1 MIKSKYLSPII
12 AVFLV
17 ITIIFAI
24 VITYLSDS
32 FNIEGTTSKIAL
44 DYESKVFNKD
54 EIMTVDII
62 IDEDSWSNLLENAIA
77 EEYVLCDVVVNGERV
92 NNVGIR
98 TKGNTTLTQIAQD
111 DTTDR
116 YSFKIEFDQ
125 YVDQTLYGL
134 DKLVLNN
141 IMSDSTYMK
150 EYLAY
155 DMFDYMGVA
164 NPLYSFASITVN
176 GEPWGLYFALE
187 AMEESYALRNFG
199 ASYGQLYKPESVSMN
214 GGMGNRE
221 IGEINFDFNQL
232 NEIRDGTWPNELNNN
247 TEAAG
252 GRKRNNI
259 EADQGFN
266 FKGFGG
272 SASTDLQYIDDNLDS
287 YSEIFESSV
296 FDSNEK
302 DYKRVIEALK
312 NISEGNS
319 LDQYIDV
326 EQTLKY
332 FAVNS
337 VLVNYDSYTGSLK
350 HNYYLYE
357 SNGRLTML
365 PWDFNLAFA
374 GFQSNDATSAINA
387 PIDTPVSGAS
397 LSERPMIGQLLAVDE
412 YMELY
417 HEYLDTLMTE
427 YFDSGKYIETIEKL
441 DALISEYVKE
451 DKTAFYTFDE
461 YQKGVDTIKNFGHLR
476 AESIKGQLNGTIPST
491 QEGQKVDSSKLID
504 ASTIQIASMGTQG
517 GAGGFPGNNPMNG
530 QNNFNPNRNDFDNSQ
545 FNQEDIPAMGTFPNM
560 NEMPDLSGMPDMN
573 GAPNT
578 DGMPDMNGVPSFDG
592 IPDMN
597 GESSFDGM
605 PDMNGAPSFNGM
617 PDMFS
622 NNLANGN
629 SLNGLNNST
638 ILINIIVTAISI
650 LILLISL
657 FILKK
662 FKRRKYC
669 V

>member
-12 AVFLV
+12 AVFMV
-17 ITIIFAI
+17 ITILFAI
-24 VITYLSDS
+24 VITYFPNS
-32 FNIEGTTSKIAL
+32 FNIEGSTKEIVL

-77 EEYVLCDVVVNGERV
+77 EEYVLCDVVVNGERM

-125 YVDQTLYGL
+125 YVDQTLHGL

-141 IMSDSTYMK
+141 IMSDATYMK

-155 DMFDYMGVA
+155 DMLEHMGVA
-164 NPLYSFASITVN
+164 NPLYSFANITVN

-199 ASYGQLYKPESVSMN
+199 TSYGQLYKPESVSMN

-221 IGEINFDFNQL
+221 IGDANNVGVTGQNINNKDM
-232 NEIRDGTWPNELNNN
+232 NN
-247 TEAAG
+247 
-252 GRKRNNI
+252 KDMNNK
-259 EADQGFN
+259 DMN
-266 FKGFGG
+266 NKDMNDKGFGG
-272 SASTDLQYIDDNLDS
+272 SASTDLQYIDDNIES

-296 FDSNEK
+296 FDSTED

-312 NISEGNS
+312 NISLGND
-319 LDQYIDV
+319 LDKYIDI

-337 VLVNYDSYTGSLK
+337 VLVNYDSYTGNLK

-357 SNGRLTML
+357 SDGRLTML

-387 PIDTPVSGAS
+387 PIDTPVSGTT

-412 YMELY
+412 YMDLY
-417 HEYLDTLMTE
+417 HDYLDTLMTE
-427 YFDSGKYIETIEKL
+427 YFDSGKYLETIEKV
-441 DALISEYVKE
+441 DTLISEYVKE

-461 YQKGVDTIKNFGHLR
+461 YQAGVATLKSFGLLR

-491 QEGQKVDSSKLID
+491 EDAQKVDSSTLID
-504 ASTIQIASMGTQG
+504 ASTIQITSMGTQG
-517 GAGGFPGNNPMNG
+517 GAGRIPSDNPMNG
-530 QNNFNPNRNDFDNSQ
+530 QNKFNPNRNDLENSQ
-545 FNQEDIPAMGTFPNM
+545 IKQEDIPAMGTLPDKTEMTDRNKVPNTNGMPSM
-560 NEMPDLSGMPDMN
+560 NEMPNVNGMPSMN
-573 GAPNT
+573 ELPDPN
-578 DGMPDMNGVPSFDG
+578 G
-592 IPDMN
+592 I
-597 GESSFDGM
+597 
-605 PDMNGAPSFNGM
+605 

-622 NNLANGN
+622 NNQASGQ
-629 SLNGLNNST
+629 SILNNRDF
-638 ILINIIVTAISI
+638 IINMLVTAISI
-650 LILLISL
+650 VILVLSLI
-657 FILKK
+657 ILRKY
-662 FKRRKYC
+662 KRRKYC